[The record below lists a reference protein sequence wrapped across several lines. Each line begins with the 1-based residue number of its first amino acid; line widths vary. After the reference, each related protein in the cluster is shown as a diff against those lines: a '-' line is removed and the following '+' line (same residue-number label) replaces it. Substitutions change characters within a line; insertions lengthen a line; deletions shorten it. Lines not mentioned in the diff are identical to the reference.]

1 MRKVG
6 AVAIW
11 RPPTMPRRTLHSA
24 MNRNPALLDRRAA
37 GWSNEAAHAIDAAG
51 SDVIVI
57 RRPLPV
63 ECSRLVAAGT
73 LGEVRFTTTARGAA
87 TKIDRGL
94 ARLDLVKPARQRSA
108 LADDILSLVC
118 GMLTVFSWPRVD
130 VRLDLTDEQTC
141 PKFHCDNVIVR
152 LVTTYVGPGTEL
164 IERHKPEKICRV
176 GPGSLVLLK
185 GHRHPTHA
193 DRVLHRSPPVRPGTR
208 RFSVAIDRGRWLAD
222 AAPER

>member
-1 MRKVG
+1 MK
-6 AVAIW
+6 
-11 RPPTMPRRTLHSA
+11 
-24 MNRNPALLDRRAA
+24 RNPALLDRRAA
-37 GWSNEAAHAIDAAG
+37 GWSDEDVHAIDAAG
-51 SDVIVI
+51 SDVIVV

-63 ECSRLVAAGT
+63 ECGPLIAGGA
-73 LGEVRFTTTARGAA
+73 LGEVRFTTKARGAA
-87 TKIDRGL
+87 AKIDRGL
-94 ARLDLVKPARQRSA
+94 ARLELVNPVRQRAA

-141 PKFHCDNVIVR
+141 PKFHCDNVVVR

-164 IERHKPEKICRV
+164 IERQKPETICRV

-193 DRVLHRSPPVRPGTR
+193 DRVLHRSPPVRWGTR
-208 RFSVAIDRGRWLAD
+208 RFSVAIDRGQWLAA
-222 AAPER
+222 AAPERAGVVT